1 MILDAVFPVF
11 ALIALGYALRR
22 RGLTNRNFLAVGDRV
37 VYFVFF
43 PALLPPVSARS
54 WSCGCSR

>member
-43 PALLPPVSARS
+43 PALLARA
-54 WSCGCSR
+54 